1 MSLLSRA
8 CSFCGCCGADQ
19 ALPAKSNT
27 RTIIII
33 VVVVLLLC
41 CCCTVAGVG
50 YWLWNNGDQL
60 LRDLDI
66 SHVPWGMLPLA

>member
-1 MSLLSRA
+1 MGMEYPPQPPSSPP
-8 CSFCGCCGADQ
+8 
-19 ALPAKSNT
+19 PAKSNT

-66 SHVPWGMLPLA
+66 SKVTWGMLPLA

>member
-1 MSLLSRA
+1 MGMEYPPQTPLSPP
-8 CSFCGCCGADQ
+8 
-19 ALPAKSNT
+19 PAKSNN
-27 RTIIII
+27 RTLIII

-41 CCCTVAGVG
+41 CCCMVAGVG

-66 SHVPWGMLPLA
+66 SQVPWGWRSLA